1 MPRETISG
9 RAFPNACPEQPSL
22 LCEHTRLRAMST
34 YSDMIWHN
42 RQAGNHDES
51 LYTGGP
57 GIAFAY
63 LKCGEVERA
72 KHFLVRAPRGGQQSL
87 HQASES
93 WLDKTARSSDP
104 ELPTSLLCG
113 HAGVLFVELYLAWI
127 ESDGRKEV
135 DEVQKL
141 LKEYLRVRTTECS
154 SNEWLY
160 GKAGMPPFTC
170 RTAHPIRAHPL
181 SHSNGPLHHAHTLVA
196 TGLHVDDSRTNL

>member
-9 RAFPNACPEQPSL
+9 RAFPNVCLDQPSL
-22 LCEHTRLRAMST
+22 LCENTRLRAVST
-34 YSDMIWHN
+34 YSDIIWHN
-42 RQAGNHDES
+42 RQAGNRDES

-72 KHFLVRAPRGGQQSL
+72 KHFLVRSPEGGQQSL
-87 HQASES
+87 HQAPES
-93 WLDKTARSSDP
+93 WLDKTARSNDP

-127 ESDGRKEV
+127 QSAGRHDKAA
-135 DEVQKL
+135 VQQL
-141 LKEYLRVRTTECS
+141 SQAYLRVRTTECS

-170 RTAHPIRAHPL
+170 RTSTSCKPSFPFPWTPT
-181 SHSNGPLHHAHTLVA
+181 SHTHVGGGRVA
-196 TGLHVDDSRTNL
+196 RR

>member
-9 RAFPNACPEQPSL
+9 RAFPNVCPEQPSL
-22 LCEHTRLRAMST
+22 LGENTRLRAMSI

-42 RQAGNHDES
+42 RQASNRDQS

-72 KHFLVRAPRGGQQSL
+72 KHFLVRPPGGGLQSQ
-87 HQASES
+87 HQAPES

-127 ESDGRKEV
+127 QSAGRH
-135 DEVQKL
+135 DEAAVQQL
-141 LKEYLRVRTTECS
+141 LQAYLRVRTTECS

-170 RTAHPIRAHPL
+170 RKSNSCTPSFPFSWTRTFRTHFDGGRA
-181 SHSNGPLHHAHTLVA
+181 A
-196 TGLHVDDSRTNL
+196 RR